1 MVIGKIYY
9 KESSQAP
16 FKVYIK
22 RQDTYCLRCK
32 RRTDNK
38 SVMPK
43 KIVNKLIAQ
52 KSICVNCGS
61 KKSVSV
67 KECKSDKKQK

>member
-32 RRTDNK
+32 KRTDNK

-43 KIVNKLIAQ
+43 KI
-52 KSICVNCGS
+52 
-61 KKSVSV
+61 
-67 KECKSDKKQK
+67 KKQS